1 MEACRLSGVTFRQL
15 DYWVRRSSVTPERGA
30 VGSGSRRVW
39 SALDVDRLL
48 VLARL
53 SGLLGDMPADLC
65 AVVWTW
71 LGAHEV
77 WPQVLEAARDRH
89 HRWSCHAGAGQ
100 AGLWVSLLGTGR
112 ARPDADVDGIQL
124 HLQLAL

>member
-15 DYWVRRSSVTPERGA
+15 DYWVRTGAVVPERGA
-30 VGSGSRRVW
+30 VGSGTRRVW
-39 SALDVDRLL
+39 SDLDVDRLL

-53 SGLLGDMPADLC
+53 SGLLGDMPHDLC

-71 LGAHEV
+71 LGARDS

-89 HRWSCHAGAGQ
+89 HRWACGAGSGQ
-100 AGLWVSLLGTGR
+100 AGLWVSLLGTER
-112 ARPDADVDGIQL
+112 ARGNTVVDGIQL